1 MTTIVD
7 RQIKLE
13 EKMMQLGM
21 DSYNS
26 ALRAAKEK
34 GQESSTKYG
43 VALVAHK
50 VEAVASA
57 ITQFIS
63 DAKTGKAGRRHLAV
77 KYLEQVDP
85 KVAAML
91 ALRNIIDGVSRQRL
105 LQSTAIQ
112 LAGRIED
119 QVRYQGYD
127 AEAPG
132 LFRHVQ
138 KKLKGSTSYRHQRTV
153 MNMTFNRQGLG
164 TDAWPEV
171 DRLHVGMKMID
182 IVIEATGFVQ
192 IQSIATR
199 RNRTN
204 NYLVPTPALTEWIDK
219 KNSRCE
225 LLTPMLL
232 PMVAK
237 PRDWTSPFN
246 GGYYLSAP
254 ENGGAFRMNLVK
266 TRNHGYLEELSN
278 RVDEMPMVYETVNAL
293 QRTAWKINQPVLDV
307 MKTVWDTSMGIGG
320 VPTKEHVAS
329 VPCPSCGG
337 PVALKG
343 AHVQR
348 EPHPCFEQDKH
359 VHKKWKRRAS
369 IQYHENHRMLSKRLA
384 FDRTLWVA
392 EMFAEEAEFYMVYQL
407 DFRGRV
413 YAVPH
418 LHPQGDDATKG
429 LLTFGNGMRIGDT
442 TGPGWLAIHGAN
454 VFGEDKISLEARIEW
469 VEKNSDRIAATA
481 VDPMSDLWWAD
492 ADKPWQFLAFCYE
505 WAGYLEQG
513 ADFVSS
519 LPIALDGSCSGIQH
533 FSAMLRD
540 QRGGECVNLVPAE
553 KPADIYQQVA
563 DLVIEKISADVCK
576 DAPIASAAQA
586 LLDLGITRK
595 STKRQV
601 MVLPYGGTTYS
612 CREYTEQWIKEAI
625 LAQGSFPYA
634 TIEGESVVPNDPK
647 EWFKITTYMSNLVW
661 ESIGE
666 VVVAARSAM
675 DWLQQCAKVAASE
688 GLPINWRTPVGMPIL
703 QTYQNMKS
711 RRVKTTLGDTMVY
724 LTLHEAT
731 TEVDKGR
738 MKSSVSPNFVHS
750 MDAAHL
756 MLSVAT
762 ARDNDI
768 EDFAM
773 IHDSF
778 GTHAANAELFG
789 ACLRHAFV
797 EMYEEVDVLNTF
809 RDSIIAMLPEERHD
823 EVPPVPAK
831 GSLCLQQ
838 VKQSD
843 FFFA

>member
-1 MTTIVD
+1 MTTVE
-7 RQIKLE
+7 RQIELE
-13 EKMMQLGM
+13 KKMMQLGI

-34 GQESSTKYG
+34 GQEGSTKYG

-50 VEAVASA
+50 VDAVAAA
-57 ITQFIS
+57 ITAFIAA
-63 DAKTGKAGRRHLAV
+63 AKAGKAGRRHLAV

-85 KVAAML
+85 KVTAVI
-91 ALRNIIDGVSRQRL
+91 ALRNIIDGVSKQRL

-112 LAGRIED
+112 IAGRVED
-119 QVRYQGYD
+119 QLRYQQYED
-127 AEAPG
+127 TAKG
-132 LFRHVQ
+132 LFRYMQ
-138 KKLKGSTSYRHQRTV
+138 KDLKESTSYRHKRTV
-153 MNMTFNRQGLG
+153 MNMTFNRLG
-164 TDAWPEV
+164 YSVDAWPEV
-171 DRLHVGMKMID
+171 DRLHLGMKLID
-182 IVIEATGFVQ
+182 FVIEATGFVQ

-204 NYLVPTPALTEWIDK
+204 NYLVPTKELTEWIEE

-225 LLTPMLL
+225 LLTPMML
-232 PMVAK
+232 PMITQ
-237 PRDWTSPFN
+237 PRDWTTPFN
-246 GGYYLSAP
+246 GGYYLTDP
-254 ENGGAFRMNLVK
+254 DRGAAFNMNLVK
-266 TRNHGYLEELSN
+266 TRNNGYLEELRN
-278 RVDEMPMVYETVNAL
+278 RVDEMPLVYETVNAL
-293 QRTAWKINQPVLDV
+293 QRTAWKINRPVLDV
-307 MKTVWDTSMGIGG
+307 MKVVWDNSMGISG
-320 VPTKEHVAS
+320 VPSKEHVSS
-329 VPCPSCGG
+329 VPCPSCGHAV
-337 PVALKG
+337 PLKG
-343 AHVQR
+343 AHKR
-348 EPHPCFEQDKH
+348 EPHGCFEVDKQL
-359 VHKKWKRRAS
+359 HKKWKRRAS

-392 EMFAEEAEFYMVYQL
+392 EMFVDEEEIFMVYQL

-418 LHPQGDDATKG
+418 LNPQGDDPTKG
-429 LLTFGNGMRIGDT
+429 LLTFGKGMRIGDT

-454 VFGEDKISLEARIEW
+454 VYGEDKISLEDRIQFIED
-469 VEKNSDRIAATA
+469 NSDRIAAIA
-481 VDPMSDLWWAD
+481 ADPMSDLWWAD
-492 ADKPWQFLAFCYE
+492 ADKPWQFLSFCFE

-513 ADFVSS
+513 ADFVSH

-540 QRGGECVNLVPAE
+540 QRGGECVNLTPAD
-553 KPADIYQQVA
+553 KPSDIYQQVA
-563 DLVIEKISADVCK
+563 DLVVEKISADVCK
-576 DAPIASAAQA
+576 DAPIADIAQA

-595 STKRQV
+595 ATKRQV

-612 CREYTEQWIKEAI
+612 CREYTEQWIKEAA
-625 LAQGSFPYA
+625 LAKGEFPYA
-634 TIEGESVVPNDPK
+634 IIEGESVVPNDSK
-647 EWFKITTYMSNLVW
+647 EWFKVTSYMSTIVW

-675 DWLQQCAKVAASE
+675 DWLQQCAKVAAAE

-703 QTYQNMKS
+703 QTYQSMKS
-711 RRVKTTLGDTMVY
+711 RRVKTTLGDTVVY
-724 LTLHEAT
+724 LTLHEGT
-731 TEVDKGR
+731 SEVDKGR

-762 ARDNDI
+762 ARDNGIDN
-768 EDFAM
+768 FAM

-778 GTHAANAELFG
+778 GTHAANAEMFG

-797 EMYEEVDVLNTF
+797 DMYEDVDVLTDF
-809 RDSIIAMLPEERHD
+809 RKSIIAMLPEERHD

-831 GSLCLQQ
+831 GTLDLQQ
-838 VKQSD
+838 VKDSD